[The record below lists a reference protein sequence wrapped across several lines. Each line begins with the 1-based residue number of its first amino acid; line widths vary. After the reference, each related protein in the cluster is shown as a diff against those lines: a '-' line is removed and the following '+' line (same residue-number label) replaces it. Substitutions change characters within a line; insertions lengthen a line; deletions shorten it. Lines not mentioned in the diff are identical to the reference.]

1 MFYQFFCFLRRKRN
15 GQFEISYFGFLG
27 SQLVFHLE
35 VFLLEFVFKGVLDL
49 FVELLQL
56 IRAACFCDEF
66 ELFVE
71 AVVLDDELFDDAA
84 HFGHLNIKIKVL
96 LFQVGLYTFGVIY
109 FSEQGFF
116 VFEMFVID
124 LLKLVAFAFQVQ
136 DSEQKFSFA
145 FL

>member
-1 MFYQFFCFLRRKRN
+1 
-15 GQFEISYFGFLG
+15 
-27 SQLVFHLE
+27 
-35 VFLLEFVFKGVLDL
+35 LLEFVFKGDFDL
-49 FVELLQL
+49 FVEVLQL
-56 IRAACFCDEF
+56 IRAACFFDEF

-71 AVVLDDELFDDAA
+71 AVVLDDELFDDAT

-116 VFEMFVID
+116 VFEMLVID
-124 LLKLVAFAFQVQ
+124 MLKLVAFAFQVQ

>member
-1 MFYQFFCFLRRKRN
+1 MFYQFLCFLGRKRN

-35 VFLLEFVFKGVLDL
+35 VFLLEFVLKGGFDL

-56 IRAACFCDEF
+56 VGVACVCDEF
-66 ELFVE
+66 ELLVE

-84 HFGHLNIKIKVL
+84 HFGHLNIEIKVL

-109 FSEQGFF
+109 FPKQGFF
-116 VFEMFVID
+116 VFEMFAID
-124 LLKLVAFAFQVQ
+124 LLEFVAFAFQVQ